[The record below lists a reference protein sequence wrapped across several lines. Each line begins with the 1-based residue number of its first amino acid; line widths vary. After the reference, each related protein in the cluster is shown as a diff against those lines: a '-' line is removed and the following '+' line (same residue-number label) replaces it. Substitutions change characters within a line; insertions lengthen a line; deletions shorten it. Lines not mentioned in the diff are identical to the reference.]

1 MPFMSTTNI
10 EAFDTTVQKTN
21 EWLRDISRELGDEN
35 RRHAYL
41 ALRGTLHAIR
51 DFLPIEESAQLSAQL
66 PMLVRGIYFEG
77 WNPSDTPAEDR
88 SLESFLSRTEHAL
101 ERALWNEDHGIDAE
115 HAARAVLRVLSDR
128 ISAGETEQVR
138 HVLPEH
144 VRKLWPEVAS
154 TR

>member
-1 MPFMSTTNI
+1 MSTTNI
-10 EAFDTTVQKTN
+10 EVFDTTVQKTN

-51 DFLPIEESAQLSAQL
+51 DFLPIEESAHLSAQL
-66 PMLVRGIYFEG
+66 PLLVRGIYFEG
-77 WNPSDTPAEDR
+77 WNPSNTPAEDR
-88 SLESFLSRTEHAL
+88 SVESFLSRTEHAL
-101 ERALWNEDHGIDAE
+101 ERALWNEDHSIDTE
-115 HAARAVLRVLSDR
+115 HAVRAVLRVLSDR
-128 ISAGETEQVR
+128 ISAGEIEQVR

-144 VRKLWPEVAS
+144 IRELWPEVAA